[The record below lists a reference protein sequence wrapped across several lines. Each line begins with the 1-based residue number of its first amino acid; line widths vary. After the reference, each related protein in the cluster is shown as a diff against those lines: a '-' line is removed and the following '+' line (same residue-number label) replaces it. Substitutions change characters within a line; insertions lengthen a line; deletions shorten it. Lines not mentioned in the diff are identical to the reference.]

1 MSRFARL
8 ASVTCP
14 DHEAVAWELARQ
26 FGHGPRIARG
36 RDELGELA
44 TRLPTTESGEEQ
56 LAALADL
63 AARHF
68 WVSADDSHDV
78 ASPLLL
84 SDVIRSGGGDP
95 SAVAVALVAIG
106 ARAEY
111 ATDLVGDGAR
121 LLVAYPGLY
130 HVVDPA
136 ATPGLV
142 DAHTYGVD
150 LEWRCAHEVAGI
162 VLTTIRRRADLAGDL
177 GRSVAATAL
186 LGTLPTSE
194 RPAPDLHE
202 LN

>member
-106 ARAEY
+106 ARAGY

-150 LEWRCAHEVAGI
+150 LEWRCAHEASCTPLRAILRRPGI
-162 VLTTIRRRADLAGDL
+162 DL
-177 GRSVAATAL
+177 
-186 LGTLPTSE
+186 
-194 RPAPDLHE
+194 
-202 LN
+202 